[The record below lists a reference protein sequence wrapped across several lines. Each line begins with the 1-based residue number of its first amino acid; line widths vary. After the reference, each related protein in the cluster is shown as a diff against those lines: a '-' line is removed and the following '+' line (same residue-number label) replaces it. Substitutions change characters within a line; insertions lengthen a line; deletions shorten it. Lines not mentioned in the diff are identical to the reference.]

1 MVLNYDA
8 YVSIFMVVIILISLG
23 VIIRVACKSKKEETT
38 SATRT
43 MTHQTEHAS
52 DVLSHLDFLDYSQ
65 QQEQNVYSIS
75 GRVQGQEQ
83 QQRFPEAFVSVEHIS
98 IMNEM
103 NKPPKYD
110 DAPPSYEEA
119 IKIAMAQN
127 NSMETL
133 RAEQAGVHQASSSS
147 SVTVVQP
154 AVPNRTT
161 E

>member
-1 MVLNYDA
+1 MMNRKLE
-8 YVSIFMVVIILISLG
+8 SVV
-23 VIIRVACKSKKEETT
+23 RFH
-38 SATRT
+38 R
-43 MTHQTEHAS
+43 
-52 DVLSHLDFLDYSQ
+52 SQ

>member
-1 MVLNYDA
+1 M
-8 YVSIFMVVIILISLG
+8 
-23 VIIRVACKSKKEETT
+23 
-38 SATRT
+38 SATAEAYILFLFFIIV
-43 MTHQTEHAS
+43 MFLLYGFFQKKLKLQEDMFNNHNFS
-52 DVLSHLDFLDYSQ
+52 GFSVLVQNRLRRSYGCHYAQ

>member
-1 MVLNYDA
+1 MSLPLPSIIIGSVLAIGFHIYL
-8 YVSIFMVVIILISLG
+8 IVVLWLNNWTLRKKQIPNR
-23 VIIRVACKSKKEETT
+23 VIPIT
-38 SATRT
+38 
-43 MTHQTEHAS
+43 
-52 DVLSHLDFLDYSQ
+52 Q

>member
-1 MVLNYDA
+1 M
-8 YVSIFMVVIILISLG
+8 
-23 VIIRVACKSKKEETT
+23 RET
-38 SATRT
+38 
-43 MTHQTEHAS
+43 
-52 DVLSHLDFLDYSQ
+52 Q

>member
-1 MVLNYDA
+1 MEVLYLLPFFI
-8 YVSIFMVVIILISLG
+8 SMIFLLCVIVRFCRRDMMNRKLESVV
-23 VIIRVACKSKKEETT
+23 RFH
-38 SATRT
+38 R
-43 MTHQTEHAS
+43 
-52 DVLSHLDFLDYSQ
+52 SQ

>member
-1 MVLNYDA
+1 MDFVWTVYLLFVLFLA
-8 YVSIFMVVIILISLG
+8 YVFLQWRMKTRNHLIGYCRIS
-23 VIIRVACKSKKEETT
+23 
-38 SATRT
+38 
-43 MTHQTEHAS
+43 QT
-52 DVLSHLDFLDYSQ
+52 FSQ

>member
-1 MVLNYDA
+1 MADTIVCMITALLYFLC
-8 YVSIFMVVIILISLG
+8 YIVYSIYRRGHTDKIS
-23 VIIRVACKSKKEETT
+23 VQA
-38 SATRT
+38 
-43 MTHQTEHAS
+43 
-52 DVLSHLDFLDYSQ
+52 Q

>member
-1 MVLNYDA
+1 MLLFWLFVTLVVFFA
-8 YVSIFMVVIILISLG
+8 YVYIQWRIKNNERKYEEYECISTVII
-23 VIIRVACKSKKEETT
+23 VA
-38 SATRT
+38 
-43 MTHQTEHAS
+43 
-52 DVLSHLDFLDYSQ
+52 Q

>member
-1 MVLNYDA
+1 MV
-8 YVSIFMVVIILISLG
+8 YVFIIILAISILLYKS
-23 VIIRVACKSKKEETT
+23 VRWCCKNIEDDDET
-38 SATRT
+38 
-43 MTHQTEHAS
+43 
-52 DVLSHLDFLDYSQ
+52 Q

>member
-1 MVLNYDA
+1 MSKEAQLGELLLLT
-8 YVSIFMVVIILISLG
+8 FGIIVGASLLSLG
-23 VIIRVACKSKKEETT
+23 WFYWTTRKERRKNT
-38 SATRT
+38 
-43 MTHQTEHAS
+43 
-52 DVLSHLDFLDYSQ
+52 Q

>member
-1 MVLNYDA
+1 MLSGIAVLGGIGSVLLCLA
-8 YVSIFMVVIILISLG
+8 LSSCLICL
-23 VIIRVACKSKKEETT
+23 T
-38 SATRT
+38 SAKRRQNKINMRQRQTVRRRT
-43 MTHQTEHAS
+43 
-52 DVLSHLDFLDYSQ
+52 Q

>member
-1 MVLNYDA
+1 MEWNSEFVTYFISAFFYFLG
-8 YVSIFMVVIILISLG
+8 FCGLILILRLMILAYCFWP
-23 VIIRVACKSKKEETT
+23 VIP
-38 SATRT
+38 
-43 MTHQTEHAS
+43 
-52 DVLSHLDFLDYSQ
+52 Q

>member
-1 MVLNYDA
+1 MASDLSTGIA
-8 YVSIFMVVIILISLG
+8 ALVVGLILINVL
-23 VIIRVACKSKKEETT
+23 IITKKVCC
-38 SATRT
+38 SPKKPQRRPRNIRRRP
-43 MTHQTEHAS
+43 
-52 DVLSHLDFLDYSQ
+52 Q